1 MFELYGTGMKT
12 QQLEEEEEEDEF
24 VTYTV
29 IQSITSSE
37 MCALLLTHPRVHTPG
52 AVDTHTHTHTHTH
65 TPGAVDTHTNT
76 YTHTHTHTHT
86 SD

>member
-12 QQLEEEEEEDEF
+12 QQLKKKK

-37 MCALLLTHPRVHTPG
+37 MCALLLTHPR
-52 AVDTHTHTHTHTH
+52 AHTHVGFYGLRGLSIGVMVFILYKLYVLVPYTYH
-65 TPGAVDTHTNT
+65 NT
-76 YTHTHTHTHT
+76 
-86 SD
+86 

>member
-12 QQLEEEEEEDEF
+12 QQLEEEF

-37 MCALLLTHPRVHTPG
+37 MCSLLLTHPR
-52 AVDTHTHTHTHTH
+52 AHTHTHTHTH
-65 TPGAVDTHTNT
+65 TLVFMVYGDSP
-76 YTHTHTHTHT
+76 
-86 SD
+86 

>member
-12 QQLEEEEEEDEF
+12 QQLEEEEEEEF

-37 MCALLLTHPRVHTPG
+37 MCALLLTHPR
-52 AVDTHTHTHTHTH
+52 AHTHTHTLVFMVYRDF
-65 TPGAVDTHTNT
+65 P
-76 YTHTHTHTHT
+76 
-86 SD
+86 